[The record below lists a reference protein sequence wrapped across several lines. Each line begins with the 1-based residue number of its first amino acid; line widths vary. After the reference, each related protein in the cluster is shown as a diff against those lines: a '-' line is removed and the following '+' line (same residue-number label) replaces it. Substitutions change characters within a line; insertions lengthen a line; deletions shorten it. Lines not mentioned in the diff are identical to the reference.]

1 MKEVVNF
8 IVWQWNQWE
17 TWQKGYIIGAFFAG
31 AGVVAPKPYDLY
43 LFAIPM
49 IVLFLWCSK
58 WMVWDQV
65 KASWDKYQTEKQ
77 GLFPTIK
84 DSHK

>member
-1 MKEVVNF
+1 MKEILDF
-8 IVWQWNQWE
+8 IKWQWHKWE

-31 AGVVAPKPYDLY
+31 SGVFAPRPYDRF

-49 IVLFLWCSK
+49 IILFVWATK
-58 WMVWDQV
+58 WMLWDQV
-65 KASWDKYQTEKQ
+65 KASWDKYQTEKKE
-77 GLFPTIK
+77 LFTTIK